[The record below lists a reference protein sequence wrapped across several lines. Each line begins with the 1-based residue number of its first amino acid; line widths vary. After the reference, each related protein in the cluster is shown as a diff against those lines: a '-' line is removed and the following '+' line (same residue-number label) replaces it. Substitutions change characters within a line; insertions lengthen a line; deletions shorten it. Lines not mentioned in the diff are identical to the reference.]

1 MSQQLPIV
9 LRAKQYG
16 NKTAIIDSN
25 SAYTYHQLLSHSGQ
39 LAVALLNG
47 STDLCEAR
55 IAFLCPS
62 NYSYVAT
69 QWAIW
74 QGGGVAVPLCPTH
87 PLAEIQYIITDC
99 QAQMVVAHRQFEAL
113 LAPIA
118 AQYPIF
124 WIDDLLLTSL
134 AITTSILLPNIT
146 LNRRAMMLYTSGTTG
161 KPKGVVLTH
170 HNLIAQISCLISAW
184 EWQDTDVIPHFL
196 PLHHT
201 HGIVNKLCCALWAGA
216 TCYMLPR
223 FDALEVW
230 NALQNIPFTLFMA
243 VPTIYSKLIA
253 EWQKAPA
260 DQQQQWSAACRR
272 LRLMV
277 SGSAAL
283 PISVLEQ
290 WQQISGHVLLERY
303 GMTEIGMA
311 LSNPYKGKR
320 VAGLVG
326 KPLQGV
332 SVQVMDDAGKPIEAL
347 DAPGEL
353 WVKGDN
359 VFLEYWNRPTETE
372 KAFTNGWFKTG
383 DVVMRLPEGYKIVG
397 RLSTDIIKVGGYKV
411 SALEIEEVLRTHANI
426 LDCCVVGIPD
436 PTWGER
442 IAAAVVLQN
451 PNKTI
456 TIDQLR
462 DFCATQLANYK
473 LPTILMA
480 TPNLPRNAMGK
491 VLKPEVKTWFKW

>member
-1 MSQQLPIV
+1 MNQQLPIA

-16 NKTAIIDSN
+16 NKTAIIDTHA
-25 SAYTYHQLLSHSGQ
+25 AYTYDQLLSHSGQ

-87 PLAEIQYIITDC
+87 PLAEIQYIIDDC
-99 QAQMVVAHRQFEAL
+99 EAQMVVAHRQFEAL

-118 AQYPIF
+118 AQHFIF
-124 WIDDLLLTSL
+124 WVDEAMLTTNT
-134 AITTSILLPNIT
+134 IEPTVLLPDIA

-170 HNLIAQISCLISAW
+170 HNLIAQITCLISAW
-184 EWQDTDVIPHFL
+184 EWQDTDIIPHFL

-201 HGIVNKLCCALWAGA
+201 HGIVNKLCCALWTGA

-223 FDALEVW
+223 FDAHEVW
-230 NALQNIPFTLFMA
+230 SALQNIPFTLFMA

-253 EWQKAPA
+253 EWQKATA
-260 DQQQQWSAACRR
+260 DQQQQWSAACGR

-320 VAGLVG
+320 IAGLVG
-326 KPLQGV
+326 KPLPGV
-332 SVQVMDDAGKPIEAL
+332 SVQIVDDAGIPIETLNTPA
-347 DAPGEL
+347 EL

-359 VFLEYWNRPTETE
+359 VFVEYWNRPAETE
-372 KAFTNGWFKTG
+372 NAFTNGWFKTG
-383 DVVMRLPEGYKIVG
+383 DVVMCLLEGYKIVG

-411 SALEIEEVLRTHANI
+411 SALEIEETLRTHANI

-451 PNKTI
+451 SNQTI
-456 TIDQLR
+456 TINQLR
-462 DFCATQLANYK
+462 DFCAAQLANYK
-473 LPTILMA
+473 LPSVLSVVLD
-480 TPNLPRNAMGK
+480 LPRNAMGK
-491 VLKPEVKTWFKW
+491 VLKPEVKTWFKE